1 MIALCSFADTTAFIK
16 AQIIQDI
23 TQVLSKKDRVK
34 ICNKDPNFQ
43 DIFKENKNFIQ
54 TTCKNADFII
64 TADSKNYKNLTKK
77 DKILI
82 ISTSYRDY
90 QNNKQTDIAAFFWQ
104 KGRPNLILNAKI
116 LKEKGITLPKIYKKY
131 VE

>member
-1 MIALCSFADTTAFIK
+1 MIALCSFADTTASIK
-16 AQIIQDI
+16 AQIIKDI

-43 DIFKENKNFIQ
+43 DIFDENENFTQ

-64 TADSKNYKNLTKK
+64 TADSKNYKNLIKK
-77 DKILI
+77 DKIFI

-90 QNNKQTDIAAFFWQ
+90 ENNKQTDIAAFFWQ
-104 KGRPNLILNAKI
+104 KGRPNLILNAKL
-116 LKEKGITLPKIYKKY
+116 LKKIGIKVPKTYKNY